1 MPDFEIDN
9 SDEQSDTRDTQL
21 TKMYE
26 YVTRNKKGPEG
37 PFLFN
42 IKILKYYHLPAG
54 QADCIIFV
62 FAAIMQPHILQRL
75 TRG

>member
-26 YVTRNKKGPEG
+26 YVARNKKGPEG
-37 PFLFN
+37 PQF
-42 IKILKYYHLPAG
+42 KSTH
-54 QADCIIFV
+54 
-62 FAAIMQPHILQRL
+62 
-75 TRG
+75 T